1 MFCEFLKSFSI
12 VDVKIIMLVT
22 SACIVYRLGNMI
34 LAHGEELAKRNRL
47 FRQLDNLNVH
57 CYKFGEYVPTDA
69 LQTMV
74 YAAYLVD
81 LTGYTPLE
89 KTFKSII
96 EDERENIIE
105 ESAKLEYADFAEVAV
120 EVCNYYRAQFK
131 KFEQFKDRIDMED
144 KIISNPFSSDE
155 SSNNKTIPIGN
166 GLYGIFKRIINIA
179 FEMQCDTILARYA
192 YDTEIKKEKK
202 KCPDNADSLNNVDSL
217 NDDDSLN
224 NVDSLND
231 DDSLNNV
238 DSLNDD

>member
-22 SACIVYRLGNMI
+22 SACIVYRLGNTI

-120 EVCNYYRAQFK
+120 EVRNYYRAQFK
-131 KFEQFKDRIDMED
+131 KFEQFRDKRFEQFKDRIDMED

-166 GLYGIFKRIINIA
+166 GLYGIFKRIIDIA
-179 FEMQCDTILARYA
+179 FEMQCDTILAGYA

-202 KCPDNADSLNNVDSL
+202 KCPDNADSLNNVNNPD
-217 NDDDSLN
+217 NVNSLN
-224 NVDSLND
+224 NVESPEQC
-231 DDSLNNV
+231 
-238 DSLNDD
+238 